1 MKTLQELEKL
11 KMNFPDRFIK
21 IMNDKGLIAKDVAK
35 LAPVSVN
42 QVYHW
47 CDGTAE
53 PNFLS
58 LMKLANAF
66 EISIDELVGLKE
78 IGET

>member
-1 MKTLQELEKL
+1 MRKVEELEKL
-11 KMNFPDRFIK
+11 KMSFPDRLIK
-21 IMNDKGLIAKDVAK
+21 IMNEKGLSGKDVAR
-35 LAPVSVN
+35 LAPVSIN

-47 CDGTAE
+47 LDGTAD

-66 EISIDELVGLKE
+66 EMSIDELVGLKDD
-78 IGET
+78 

>member
-1 MKTLQELEKL
+1 MRKVEELEKL
-11 KMNFPDRFIK
+11 KMGFPDRFIK
-21 IMNDKGLIAKDVAK
+21 IMNEKGLGAKEVAK

-47 CDGTAE
+47 LDGTAD

-66 EISIDELVGLKE
+66 EISIDELVGFKND
-78 IGET
+78 